1 MTNKALKGLW
11 ICLIGA
17 SLFWIAFRCAGCA
30 QNKTSE
36 SVTVSIVDN
45 KPVSVRYEFEV
56 KQNLL
61 GYYTQQKQSEL
72 VTPFMSACVG
82 DIESYPDPNSV
93 KAGVQGLTEGIMLF
107 K

>member
-82 DIESYPDPNSV
+82 DTETYPDPNSV
-93 KAGVQGLTEGIMLF
+93 EAFGAGLVKGLKSF
-107 K
+107 